1 MFWKIFEF
9 VVRLV
14 YFRRFRQAD
23 RIAIAAEIAGRGE
36 TDEAL
41 AELDKLETNLHQ
53 SIKPVYGLTRG
64 RILSAEG
71 RLAEAEKVLIFA
83 AQADPSNVEVHLDLA
98 VVAGRRFRF
107 EDARERLEKLVAD
120 ADEDTGKKAGEILEL
135 LTKVLSGEREAEFE
149 RRARAMAE
157 KPIGTKGE
165 TAGLPA
171 DMTLLESWIA
181 SNPEE
186 ARELADEIALLIGQS
201 AVTGQGAGW
210 KVNLAIEDSRVVL
223 PNGTERTPFQIVAK
237 RLSSDSTSL
246 VSLVDI
252 GSK

>member
-23 RIAIAAEIAGRGE
+23 RIAVAAEIAGRGE
-36 TDEAL
+36 IDEAL
-41 AELDKLETNLHQ
+41 AALDKIEPDLHQ
-53 SIKPVYGLTRG
+53 SIKPVYGLTRS
-64 RILSAEG
+64 RILCAEG

-107 EDARERLEKLVAD
+107 DDARERLEKLVVD
-120 ADEDTGKKAGEILEL
+120 ADEDTGKKASEILEL

-149 RRARAMAE
+149 RRALAMAK
-157 KPIGTKGE
+157 KPIGPESE
-165 TAGLPA
+165 TAGLPTDVA
-171 DMTLLESWIA
+171 LLESWMA
-181 SNPEE
+181 TKPEE
-186 ARELADEIALLIGQS
+186 ARESADEIALLIGQS
-201 AVTGQGAGW
+201 AVSGQGAGW

-223 PNGTERTPFQIVAK
+223 PDGAEIAPFQIVAR
-237 RLSSDSTSL
+237 RLSSDEKSL
-246 VSLVDI
+246 AKLI
-252 GSK
+252 ENGPK